1 MISTRCNGTTRRQS
15 LWASRKETRT
25 AYPLTPNS
33 SLVSQKILH
42 AEGKPCSQLYNWDIL
57 WTSSSRLCAALARG
71 YATLCAAHRVSMPLC
86 AAFIKVRLSLCATP
100 VGARHYALPFIKGMP
115 VHMRCSPREY
125 APMRCSSYEY
135 ALCAAFIKVCPYSRL
150 TMWVAAMRCLH

>member
-1 MISTRCNGTTRRQS
+1 MTMRQRF
-15 LWASRKETRT
+15 WAFREGIRT
-25 AYPLTPNS
+25 VDPLFRNTLCLHS
-33 SLVSQKILH
+33 SVLH
-42 AEGKPCSQLYNWDIL
+42 AEGKPCDQLYNWDIPL
-57 WTSSSRLCAALARG
+57 PSPSRLCAALARR
-71 YATLCAAHRVSMPLC
+71 YATLCAAHRVSIPSC
-86 AAFIKVRLSLCATP
+86 AAFIEV
-100 VGARHYALPFIKGMP
+100 RHYALPFIKGMP